1 MSRRARFERSSSS
14 TYDSDEPSVPSEL
27 SIYSGINPTIID
39 DPAPNP
45 INYSATYS
53 TYTPNVDSSRF
64 ITFDLHRRV
73 FRWIYSISLFILTIL
88 LLGLAS
94 PTPIDVIAQTSGA
107 SSPGIKLF
115 IVIIVCV
122 VFLVVG
128 MVMYFSRIFQHRMA
142 LNDIPT
148 RSMYIPGDGDLPK
161 SAVDMIDNKL
171 KHCVTVVKVKAGP
184 MYCDSVINHPG
195 LSPPA
200 YVQERNAERFG
211 PTSAG
216 TYFPP
221 DSCYEDVIRS
231 LGDKFRENATLIH
244 RFDYPPNYSMRE
256 IFIYLYDQYA
266 SDPTVLPEHLPEID
280 RLINL
285 YERMKFGRQLI
296 NEHDLFE
303 FMVEFNKFGTLFH
316 HVNDHNPTHEQEPM
330 SAKNSSFIDIPTSE
344 PNPKHLETYF
354 DGVDSDEDTYSHKV
368 KHYYGSE
375 SESVTN
381 GPISK
386 TSSQRSVVRNRLAIS
401 SNASLAATRYSGYVT
416 DESSTV

>member
-1 MSRRARFERSSSS
+1 MSRRARFERSSLS

-64 ITFDLHRRV
+64 ITFGLHRRV

-128 MVMYFSRIFQHRMA
+128 MVMYFLRIFQHRMA

-211 PTSAG
+211 PTLAG

-231 LGDKFRENATLIH
+231 LGDKFRENSTLIH

-416 DESSTV
+416 DELSTV

>member
-1 MSRRARFERSSSS
+1 M
-14 TYDSDEPSVPSEL
+14 
-27 SIYSGINPTIID
+27 
-39 DPAPNP
+39 
-45 INYSATYS
+45 
-53 TYTPNVDSSRF
+53 
-64 ITFDLHRRV
+64 

-128 MVMYFSRIFQHRMA
+128 MVMYFLRIFQHRMA

-211 PTSAG
+211 PTLAG

-231 LGDKFRENATLIH
+231 LGDKFRENSTLIH

-316 HVNDHNPTHEQEPM
+316 HVNDHNPTHEQEPI

-416 DESSTV
+416 DELSTV

>member
-1 MSRRARFERSSSS
+1 MSRRARFERTSGSP
-14 TYDSDEPSVPSEL
+14 YDDDELSVPSEI
-27 SIYSGINPTIID
+27 SISSDINPTTID

-64 ITFDLHRRV
+64 ITFGLHRRV

-94 PTPIDVIAQTSGA
+94 PTHIAVLAQPSGA

-122 VFLVVG
+122 VFLVVAI
-128 MVMYFSRIFQHRMA
+128 VMYFLRIFQHRMA

-148 RSMYIPGDGDLPK
+148 RSMYIPGEGDLPK
-161 SAVDMIDNKL
+161 SAVAMINKKL

-195 LSPPA
+195 LSPPV
-200 YVQERNAERFG
+200 YVQERNADRFG
-211 PTSAG
+211 PTLAG

-221 DSCYEDVIRS
+221 ESCYEDVIRS
-231 LGDKFRENATLIH
+231 LGDKFRENSTFIH

-256 IFIYLYDQYA
+256 IFIYLYDHYA
-266 SDPTVLPEHLPEID
+266 NDPTILPEHLPEIEK
-280 RLINL
+280 LIKL
-285 YERMKFGRQLI
+285 YEKMKFGRQLI
-296 NEHDLFE
+296 NEQDLFE

-316 HVNDHNPTHEQEPM
+316 HVNEHSPNHEPPPM
-330 SAKNSSFIDIPTSE
+330 SAQDSSFIDIPTSE

-354 DGVDSDEDTYSHKV
+354 DGVESDEDTYSLKV

-375 SESVTN
+375 SESVN
-381 GPISK
+381 NAPISK
-386 TSSQRSVVRNRLAIS
+386 TSSHRSVVRNRLAIS

-416 DESSTV
+416 DELSTV